1 MTSLA
6 EAVAA
11 LVGRIAHFEGPLVV
25 VLARVLVVLA
35 VFGIA
40 KVAHRMTSGLVDRLL
55 RPLEGAHDYSAKVQR
70 ARTLGPLMKNAIAY
84 VLAFLTLVV
93 VLTEI
98 GVDVKALLVSAGVLG
113 LAVGLGAQTLIKDV
127 ISGFFI
133 LFEGLIRVDDMIEV
147 GPHTGQ
153 VEAIGLRVTK
163 MRMLNGALRVIPNG
177 ELTQFANHNK
187 DWARAVVDVGV
198 AYDTDVQRALEVM
211 ERTAAEWAREAG
223 QALEPPQ
230 AQGIIRFADA
240 DLVLRLIVK
249 VRPTARF
256 DAEVLLRR
264 RIKEAFERDGIRLP
278 TPQRVVYLRGEAS

>member
-11 LVGRIAHFEGPLVV
+11 LVGRVAHFEGPLVV
-25 VLARVLVVLA
+25 VLARVLVVLGA
-35 VFGIA
+35 FGIA
-40 KVAHRMTSGLVDRLL
+40 KMAHRMTSGLVDRLL
-55 RPLEGAHDYSAKVQR
+55 RPPEGAHDYAAKVQR

-133 LFEGLIRVDDMIEV
+133 LFEGLIRVDDVIEV

-187 DWARAVVDVGV
+187 DWARAVVDIGV

-211 ERTAAEWAREAG
+211 ERTAAEWARETG
-223 QALEPPQ
+223 QSLEPPQ
-230 AQGIIRFADA
+230 AQGIIRFADS

-256 DAEVLLRR
+256 DAEVGLRR
-264 RIKEAFERDGIRLP
+264 RIKEAFEREGINLP